1 MILAY
6 SPEYPFIAETDGK
19 TDLPKKKDTYITDS
33 GPFGYIKGDYT
44 ENESYEQWQWL
55 KKDLA
60 KVDRNKT
67 PWIIAM
73 AHRPMYSSQ
82 NSSYQIYVGNA
93 FQKLMIDHGVDM
105 YLSGHIHWY
114 ERLYPL
120 TIDGTI
126 DQASV
131 VSHNTYHTNPGKS
144 MTHII
149 NGMAG
154 NIVRVPPGQ
163 IQIYVSDVLLTL
175 ALLL

>member
-1 MILAY
+1 MKLRVAQTDCFFLAAAY
-6 SPEYPFIAETDGK
+6 SPEYPFIADTDGK
-19 TDLPKKKDTYITDS
+19 SDKPKKKDTYITDS

-44 ENESYEQWQWL
+44 ENESYEQYHWL

-82 NSSYQIYVGNA
+82 NATYQMDVANA
-93 FQKLMIDHGVDM
+93 FEKVLIEHGVDM
-105 YLSGHIHWY
+105 YLAGHIHWY

-120 TIDGTI
+120 EKGGKIDKG
-126 DQASV
+126 SV
-131 VSHNTYHTNPGKS
+131 VSDNTYHTNPGKS
-144 MTHII
+144 MTHVI

-154 NIVRVPPGQ
+154 NIVRAPLRDHV
-163 IQIYVSDVLLTL
+163 
-175 ALLL
+175 